1 MIIKNNYLD
10 KTIEQINLE
19 NKKIDVLMYL
29 IKPSYKVS
37 SDGIVYL
44 YEALQSAINRGVKV
58 RIITDFRDTIE
69 QLSLIG
75 AEIKLSRTSRR
86 MHAKAVIFSDSAI
99 VGSHNWSKMGL
110 QHNDEISILTKD
122 YEEIQE
128 LNKIFEEIW
137 GDS

>member
-1 MIIKNNYLD
+1 MIIKNNYLE

-19 NKKIDVLMYL
+19 SEKIDILMYL
-29 IKPSYKVS
+29 IRPSYKVS
-37 SDGIVYL
+37 SEGIVYL
-44 YEALQSAINRGVKV
+44 YEALQNAVNRGVKI

-69 QLSLIG
+69 QLNLIG
-75 AEIKLSRTSRR
+75 AEVKLSRSSRR

-110 QHNDEISILTKD
+110 QHNDEISVLTKD

>member
-19 NKKIDVLMYL
+19 NKKIDILMYL
-29 IKPSYKVS
+29 IRPSYKVS
-37 SDGIVYL
+37 SEGIVYL
-44 YEALQSAINRGVKV
+44 YEALQNAVNRGVKI

-69 QLSLIG
+69 QLNLIG
-75 AEIKLSRTSRR
+75 AEVKLSRTSRR

-110 QHNDEISILTKD
+110 QHNDEISILIKD

>member
-29 IKPSYKVS
+29 IRPSYKVS

>member
-29 IKPSYKVS
+29 IRPSYKVS

-44 YEALQSAINRGVKV
+44 YEALQNAINRGVKV

-86 MHAKAVIFSDSAI
+86 MHAKAVIFSDLAI

>member
-29 IKPSYKVS
+29 IRPSYKVS

-44 YEALQSAINRGVKV
+44 YEALQNAINRGVKV

>member
-29 IKPSYKVS
+29 IRPSYKVS

-110 QHNDEISILTKD
+110 QHNDEISILIKD

>member
-29 IKPSYKVS
+29 IRPSYKVS

-99 VGSHNWSKMGL
+99 VGSHNWSKMVL

>member
-29 IKPSYKVS
+29 IRPSYKVS
-37 SDGIVYL
+37 SGGIVYL

>member
-29 IKPSYKVS
+29 IRPSYKVS
-37 SDGIVYL
+37 STGIVYL